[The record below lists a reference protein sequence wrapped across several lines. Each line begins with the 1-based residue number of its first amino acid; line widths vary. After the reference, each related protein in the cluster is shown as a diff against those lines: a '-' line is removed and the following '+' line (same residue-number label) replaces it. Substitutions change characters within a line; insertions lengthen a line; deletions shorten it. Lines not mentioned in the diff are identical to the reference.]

1 MTEKLTKTVA
11 VVKAPREFE
20 TGDGKPLTG
29 HDVIFDD
36 GDEGGV
42 VTNRNADDVAA
53 MHEALE
59 GLKGKTIE
67 FEVDGNRVYN
77 NTTIWKVKNFPG
89 KPRGTGGGGG
99 GGGRKDWVD
108 TSPSV
113 EAQTALKQAV
123 FALGTYNPE
132 IHSDGITEYI
142 GLVRQTA
149 LGFARTLVDAKKITS
164 FGQPAPEE
172 QKQEQAPAAAPS
184 TDGLRPMQ
192 QDAVAVFGSKAKVQ
206 IAYKKMFGEGHKF
219 EDIDDESLMA
229 LIDEKGAS
237 E

>member
-42 VTNRNADDVAA
+42 VTSRNADDVTA

-89 KPRGTGGGGG
+89 KPRGSGGGG

-123 FALGTYNPE
+123 NALGTFNPE
-132 IHSDGITEYI
+132 VHSDGITEYI

-149 LGFARTLVDAKKITS
+149 LGFARTLVDAKKITG

-172 QKQEQAPAAAPS
+172 PKQEQPAEAAQPS
-184 TDGLRPMQ
+184 ANGLRAMQ
-192 QDAVAVFGSKAKVQ
+192 QDAIAVFGSKAKVQ
-206 IAYKKMFGEGHKF
+206 IAYKKMFAEGAKF
-219 EDIDDESLMA
+219 EDIEDEALMA